1 MLHIMYEAT
10 GLFLQRCV
18 NKYISDA
25 NSTFL
30 FKKENIMVNHFARY
44 SVFIVIFGVEKH
56 IQ

>member
-1 MLHIMYEAT
+1 MYEAT